1 MLDVE
6 KALNMVEAVAIKYV
20 RRRGRPLVLIINNIH
35 SFGDDEE
42 GEDLLEL
49 LQQRAESWAASRLV
63 TLIFNTD
70 DYSVYERMSKFSSF
84 YINSGYV
91 RWILMISL

>member
-20 RRRGRPLVLIINNIH
+20 RRRGRPLVLVINNIH
-35 SFGDDEE
+35 SFGDDED

-63 TLIFNTD
+63 TLVFNTD

-84 YINSGYV
+84 I
-91 RWILMISL
+91 

>member
-6 KALNMVEAVAIKYV
+6 KALNMVDLVAIKYV
-20 RRRGRPLVLIINNIH
+20 KRRGRPLILIINNIH
-35 SFGDDEE
+35 AFKDDED

-63 TLIFNTD
+63 TVVFNTD
-70 DYSVYERMSKFSSF
+70 DYSVYERMSKLRSAF
-84 YINSGYV
+84 
-91 RWILMISL
+91 